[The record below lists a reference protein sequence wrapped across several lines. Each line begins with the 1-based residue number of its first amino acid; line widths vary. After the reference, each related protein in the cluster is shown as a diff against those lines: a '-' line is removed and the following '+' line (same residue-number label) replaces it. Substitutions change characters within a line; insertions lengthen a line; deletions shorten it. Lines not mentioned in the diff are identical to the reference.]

1 MVHLAPEDLI
11 SENARE
17 SQSDAP
23 EKHFLET
30 IKVEIKKSPKFG
42 LWMFILLDTVSSC
55 LLSWLMFNLSN
66 LVERPV

>member
-30 IKVEIKKSPKFG
+30 IKVEIKKISKV
-42 LWMFILLDTVSSC
+42 W
-55 LLSWLMFNLSN
+55 
-66 LVERPV
+66 PVDVYLARYRQ